1 MYIDFEHKQH
11 RKSLGLMSVDLDQV
25 VVAIKSPCTLMI
37 VSTQL
42 TDI

>member
-1 MYIDFEHKQH
+1 I
-11 RKSLGLMSVDLDQV
+11 DLDQV
-25 VVAIKSPCTLMI
+25 VVAMKSPCTLMI